1 MRAAPLAATVVA
13 LALGAIGAVQVTRA
27 AGATC
32 APVESVDAPRYL
44 RQLTLDL
51 WGRVPSIA
59 ELEALGDGEV
69 TGAHIDHML
78 ADERFFTMVR
88 RHHADLLYP
97 NLDQF
102 ELAPA
107 AFSLL
112 LPALYYE
119 YDELSD
125 PTRLFV
131 LYVGLYFR
139 GALVPC
145 ADEPATFDDQG
156 EVVLKPWPDGTMR
169 DGWVMVE
176 PYWAPGT
183 QVKVCALEARVVA
196 KASNGEPCTSYA
208 GVLTGSCGCGEGLRY
223 CLSIESGDTI
233 RQSLRTQMER
243 AIERPMR
250 AGRPYFD
257 FLTEQSEELDG
268 PLAHY
273 YKYIAQIAVDP
284 LIITPPVAPALIDAR
299 PFVDTG
305 WKSYPRAAFNSGILT
320 SLQFLLRFQTSR
332 ARANR
337 YWDAFLC
344 APFQAAALELP
355 SPNDPCSLNPNLRER
370 CGCDSCH
377 VALEPAT
384 AYWARF
390 ADAGSLR
397 LDPVIF
403 PDYSAACDGCETKPG
418 GCNFICERFYLTR
431 AGHPGEAPYVGRLK
445 SLMWRDPGELALV
458 DAGPSALVAEG
469 LKSGAL
475 GRCAAQKVFERLY
488 GHPVQSEADDALV
501 GDVADAF
508 EASGYDFRALVRAW
522 VTSASY
528 RRMVR

>member
-1 MRAAPLAATVVA
+1 MRFALAVTLA
-13 LALGAIGAVQVTRA
+13 LALCVSATGPRSARA
-27 AGATC
+27 AEPAC
-32 APVESVDAPRYL
+32 DPVESVDAPRYL

-51 WGRVPSIA
+51 WGRVPTVA
-59 ELEALGDGEV
+59 ELEALGDADV
-69 TGAHIDHML
+69 TEAHVDAML
-78 ADERFFTMVR
+78 ADEQFFTMVR

-119 YDELSD
+119 YDGVTD

-131 LYVGLYFR
+131 LYVGLYYR

-145 ADEPATFDDQG
+145 ADEPATFDAAGDP
-156 EVVLKPWPDGTMR
+156 VLAPYPDGTLR
-169 DGWVMVE
+169 EGWVMVE

-183 QVKVCALEARVVA
+183 QVKVCALEARA
-196 KASNGEPCTSYA
+196 IEKASNGEPCTSFT
-208 GVLTGSCGCGEGLRY
+208 GVVTGSCGCGDDLRY
-223 CLSIESGDTI
+223 CLSIESGDAI
-233 RQSLRTQMER
+233 RRSLRTQMER
-243 AIERPMR
+243 AVERPIR
-250 AGRPYFD
+250 AGKPYFD
-257 FLTEQSEELDG
+257 FLTERSEELDG
-268 PLAHY
+268 PLTHY

-284 LIITPPVAPALIDAR
+284 VIFTPPVAPASIEDR
-299 PFVDTG
+299 PFTDAT
-305 WKSYPRAAFNSGILT
+305 WKSYDRAPFNSGILT

-344 APFQAAALELP
+344 APFQAPDVELP

-370 CGCDSCH
+370 CGCSGCH
-377 VALEPAT
+377 AVLEPAT

-397 LDPVIF
+397 LDSFVF
-403 PDYSAACDGCETKPG
+403 PDYQPLCDGCDTKPG
-418 GCNFICERFYLTR
+418 GCNFICDRFYLTR
-431 AGHPGEAPYVGRLK
+431 AGHPDEAPYVGKLR
-445 SLMWRDPGELALV
+445 SIMWRDAAELALV
-458 DAGPSALVAEG
+458 ATGPSALVQET
-469 LKSGAL
+469 LDSGAL

-488 GHPVQSEADDALV
+488 GQPMSERDADLLLA
-501 GDVADAF
+501 DVAATFKDAN
-508 EASGYDFRALVRAW
+508 YDFRALVKAW
-522 VTSASY
+522 VTSPSY

>member
-1 MRAAPLAATVVA
+1 MRAAPFAATAIA
-13 LALGAIGAVQVTRA
+13 LAVGLLGAAADARA
-27 AGATC
+27 ADEAC
-32 APVESVDAPRYL
+32 AAVESVDAPRYL

-51 WGRVPSIA
+51 WGRVPSVA
-59 ELEALGDGEV
+59 ELEALGDADV
-69 TGAHIDHML
+69 TEAHVDAML
-78 ADERFFTMVR
+78 ADEQFYALVR

-102 ELAPA
+102 ELAPV

-119 YDELSD
+119 YDEVSD

-145 ADEPATFDDQG
+145 ADEPATFDANG

-183 QVKVCALEARVVA
+183 QVKVCALEARAVA
-196 KASNGEPCTSYA
+196 KASNGEPCTSYT

-223 CLSIESGDTI
+223 CLSIESGDAI

-250 AGRPYFD
+250 AGAPYFD
-257 FLTEQSEELDG
+257 FLTERTEELDG
-268 PLAHY
+268 PLTHY

-284 LIITPPVAPALIDAR
+284 IIFTPPVAPATIEPR
-299 PFVDTG
+299 PFVDAT
-305 WKSYPRAAFNSGILT
+305 WKSYARPAFNSGILT

-344 APFQAAALELP
+344 APFQAPDLELP

-370 CGCDSCH
+370 CGCNSCH
-377 VALEPAT
+377 VVLEPAT

-397 LDPVIF
+397 LDSVIF
-403 PDYSAACDGCETKPG
+403 PDYSAVCDGCDSKPG
-418 GCNFICERFYLTR
+418 GCNFICDRFYLTR
-431 AGHPGEAPYVGRLK
+431 AGHPDEEPYVGTLR
-445 SLMWRDPGELALV
+445 SLMWRDAAELAQV
-458 DAGPSALVAEG
+458 AAGPSALVAEG
-469 LKSGAL
+469 LEGGAL
-475 GRCAAQKVFERLY
+475 GRCASQKMFERLH
-488 GHPVQSEADDALV
+488 GRLVSTEADDALV
-501 GDVADAF
+501 GAVADAF
-508 EASGYDFRALVRAW
+508 EASNYDFRALVKAW
-522 VTSASY
+522 VMSPSY